1 MTTSKPPKFFS
12 SIFNSYY
19 YTDEDTTEFTQDQ
32 ADLRYL
38 RKTTTDTASGIISFN
53 AGLETDTINP
63 ISTTNK
69 VNLFDTQTGVLNIGT
84 STSRSTNAISIGHI
98 SGATVNVANTQFT
111 GNIIKTDGSI
121 RAPALQSATVNGH

>member
-69 VNLFDTQTGVLNIGT
+69 VNLFDTQTGVLKNT
-84 STSRSTNAISIGHI
+84 SITECNCERS
-98 SGATVNVANTQFT
+98 
-111 GNIIKTDGSI
+111 IKYW
-121 RAPALQSATVNGH
+121 